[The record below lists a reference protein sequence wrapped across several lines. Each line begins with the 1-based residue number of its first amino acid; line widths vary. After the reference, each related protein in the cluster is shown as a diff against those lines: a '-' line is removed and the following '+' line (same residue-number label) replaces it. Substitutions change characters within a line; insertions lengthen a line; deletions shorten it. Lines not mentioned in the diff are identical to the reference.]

1 MKHTIVFIAL
11 LLICSCDNHDLEL
24 NEKEQE
30 FYINSLLCFTIEPL
44 DTLDGGNDYL
54 FSKRYLSHSGIYT
67 LSLRKKIP
75 REIKGAEFSYT
86 SKEFDW
92 SPQYIK
98 LKPNTRYI
106 IKHFG
111 MGAKVNITKYY
122 YTDALGNLHLQNS
135 KSHSP

>member
-11 LLICSCDNHDLEL
+11 LLLICSCDNHDFEL

-30 FYINSLLCFTIEPL
+30 FYINNLLFFTIDPL
-44 DTLDGGNDYL
+44 DTLDGGNDYS
-54 FSKRYLSHSGIYT
+54 FCKRYYLSHNGIYT

-75 REIKGAEFSYT
+75 REIEATEFSYT

-92 SPQYIK
+92 NPQYIK

-106 IKHFG
+106 INHSG

-122 YTDALGNLHLQNS
+122 YTDSLGNLHLQ
-135 KSHSP
+135 K